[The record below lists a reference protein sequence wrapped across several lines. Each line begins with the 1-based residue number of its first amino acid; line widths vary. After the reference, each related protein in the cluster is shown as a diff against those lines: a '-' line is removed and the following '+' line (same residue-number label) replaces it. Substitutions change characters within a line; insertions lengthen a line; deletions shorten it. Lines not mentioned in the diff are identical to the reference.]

1 MFGILVFHFELCE
14 NIPKKIFGGIQKQ
27 FVQKHQRKYFQ
38 KVALNKIKQFL
49 KEMNSKATYKEFVC
63 GIKKIS

>member
-38 KVALNKIKQFL
+38 KVALNKIK
-49 KEMNSKATYKEFVC
+49 
-63 GIKKIS
+63 